1 MIGFL
6 IKIAVVALGLWVAT
20 KLVPGVHV
28 ASWKSLAFAALVLGI
43 INAIVRPVLVILT
56 LPVTILTL
64 GLFLLVINGLMVE
77 LMAVFIR
84 GFTVHGIVSA
94 MLVAIVVAVVSWVAH
109 ALLGS
114 NGRLARR

>member
-1 MIGFL
+1 MVGFL
-6 IKIAVVALGLWVAT
+6 IKVAVVALGLWIAT

-28 ASWKSLAFAALVLGI
+28 ASWQSLAFAALLLGI
-43 INAIVRPVLVILT
+43 INAVVRPVLVILT

-84 GFTVHGIVSA
+84 GFTVHGLLHAI
-94 MLVAIVVAVVSWVAH
+94 LVALVVSITSWVAH

-114 NGRLARR
+114 NGRRVRR